1 MKKIILI
8 SITLLSLVLTFFLVN
23 RFGSPVIHADS
34 PPPTIELTLPD
45 FTVKTLEGKD
55 TVTIPEGILLSVV
68 GKPYVPFFQKRFTYS
83 ANFSIQNV
91 TLVDRSQIKEGKGLN
106 IPNFKFEI
114 DQEGKV
120 PKVPE
125 QEQKDWFPEKD
136 FEWEIDE
143 KPDGSK
149 MLLVTIYPF
158 YYNAKTTEY
167 KYVQHYKFTVEF
179 IPTLLQIKE
188 FKPDKD
194 VFELGQPATF
204 TASLYYQDNKSTNLI
219 ASLMISD
226 LEKKEVDQA
235 MMIDLSE
242 LEGENTNLA
251 IEWKNDKKLA
261 GTYYGRLEIRDFEGR
276 LIDFKQTSFRI
287 GRSKLNLTEFTATKG
302 KVDPGDVVGL
312 SIKVQNSAKTPVDGK
327 LLIKISE
334 PGKEIKRFEKE
345 FKGLKAGETLA
356 IQESWKTLELKKGFI
371 YILTGIAYYESETTT
386 PIILTLSTNVPP
398 IAKFLTAPA
407 LLETGKEITFDAS
420 GSLDSDGE
428 ITGYRWDFGDN
439 LIGSG
444 KAVTHLYNVAGT
456 YPIKLT
462 LTDNAGEN
470 TVLTVDIKV
479 VTKSGEIV
487 PDKII
492 IKLYIG
498 QKTYTVNDI
507 KKEMDTEPIIF
518 QGRTLLPIRY
528 VAEALGATVG
538 WVQAEQKATIV
549 LKETNIELW
558 IGKNS
563 AKVNGE
569 YKLIDASNPE
579 VKPIVVPPGRT
590 MLPIRFVAE
599 TLGCQVDW
607 NQVTKEVK
615 ITYPK

>member
-1 MKKIILI
+1 MKKIGIF
-8 SITLLSLVLTFFLVN
+8 ITVLSLILAFFWINKRAIVL
-23 RFGSPVIHADS
+23 RADS

-45 FTVKTLEGKD
+45 FTVKTIGGKD
-55 TVTIPEGILLSVV
+55 TVTIPDGLLLSIVD
-68 GKPYVPFFQKRFTYS
+68 KPYVPFFQKRFTYS

-91 TLVDRSQIKEGKGLN
+91 TLMDRSQIKEGKGLN
-106 IPNFKFEI
+106 IPNFKFEL
-114 DQEGKV
+114 DQEGGV

-125 QEQKDWFPEKD
+125 GEQKDWFPEKD

-167 KYVQHYKFTVEF
+167 KYIQHFKFSVEF
-179 IPTLLQIKE
+179 IPTLLQIKAL
-188 FKPDKD
+188 KPDKD
-194 VFELGQPATF
+194 VFELSDPATF
-204 TASLYYQDNKSTNLI
+204 TANLYYQDSKPTNFI
-219 ASLMISD
+219 ANLLISD
-226 LEKKEVDQA
+226 LEKKEVDQLP
-235 MMIDLSE
+235 MIDLSE
-242 LEGENTNLA
+242 LEGESTNLSVA
-251 IEWKNDKKLA
+251 WKNEKKLS
-261 GTYYGRLEIRDFEGR
+261 GKFYGRLEIRDYEGH
-276 LIDFKQTSFRI
+276 LIDFRQTTFRV
-287 GRSKLNLTEFTATKG
+287 GRPKLTLTEFSASLKRIS
-302 KVDPGDVVGL
+302 PGDTVTL
-312 SIKVQNSAKTPVDGK
+312 SLSVENSGKIPVDGR

-334 PGKEIKRFEKE
+334 PGKEIKQFERE
-345 FKGLKAGETLA
+345 FKFLKNGNTLS
-356 IQESWKTLELKKGFI
+356 IQESWKTIELKKGI
-371 YILTGIAYYESETTT
+371 VYTLTGIAYYESEATA
-386 PIILTLSTNVPP
+386 PIILTLSTNTPP
-398 IAKFLTAPA
+398 IVNFSTTP
-407 LLETGKEITFDAS
+407 LLFETGKEIIFDAS
-420 GSLDSDGE
+420 KSSDPDGE
-428 ITGYRWDFGDN
+428 IVSYHWGFGDN
-439 LIGSG
+439 LTGLGSIV
-444 KAVTHLYNVAGT
+444 KHLYNIAGT
-456 YPIKLT
+456 YQVKLT
-462 LTDNAGEN
+462 LMDNAGESSEI
-470 TVLTVDIKV
+470 TKDIKIMAR
-479 VTKSGEIV
+479 SGEVV

-498 QKTYTVNDI
+498 QRAYFVNDV

-549 LKETNIELW
+549 LGETNIELW

-607 NQVTKEVK
+607 NQATKEVK